1 MDTPESRRV
10 RAVLCGLGA
19 VLALEYLLISVI
31 PAYIYDKAR
40 VAFEFAVAM
49 STATPLVFRFYP
61 VATEPQ
67 ALGFFLALSPF
78 FLIAK
83 VVLVTRWLGP
93 DIVRIYRY
101 WVISPT
107 ATRTRTIGLSL
118 AILLLAFLVGIF
130 WPYYYFGL
138 DHVRE
143 FEQTFGT
150 ADFRERWILQ
160 GGWRL
165 WLSWS
170 VCQMGLSALFLA
182 IGYCVLRE
190 YVRREDGIFEGRGMA
205 VFRQLPFAMFAGLL
219 ACVGTYMLLRLPT
232 YQTVS
237 RPGDISAWLLQIQ
250 ATACGGVA
258 GLCIGHLFGRSKAPR
273 WSYAFAAPLAIGL
286 TTLLLACVFVWSH
299 AAPFVKEAG
308 PFMAVLWVWLS
319 WCLMFTAGVLR
330 DPIVALLDVL
340 AIAGAVLLIRR
351 SASDARTEANGMSR
365 DTVEPPV
372 ASNGTPAK

>member
-1 MDTPESRRV
+1 METSHDRRD
-10 RAVLCGLGA
+10 RSALIALGA
-19 VLALEYLLISVI
+19 VLAFEYLLILVI
-31 PAYIYDKAR
+31 PAYTYDKLR
-40 VAFEFAVAM
+40 ITFEFAAAM
-49 STATPLVFRFYP
+49 SSATPLVFRFYP

-83 VVLVTRWLGP
+83 VVLVTRWLGS

-101 WVISPT
+101 WVSSPT
-107 ATRTRTIGLSL
+107 ATGARTIGLSL
-118 AILLLAFLVGIF
+118 AILLLAFLLGIF
-130 WPYYYFGL
+130 WPYYFFGL

-170 VCQMGLSALFLA
+170 VYQMGLSALFLA
-182 IGYCVLRE
+182 VGFCVLRE
-190 YVRREDGIFEGRGMA
+190 YVRWEDGALGGRGAA
-205 VFRQLPFAMFAGLL
+205 VFRQLPFALFAGLL

-232 YQTVS
+232 YQTAS
-237 RPGDISAWLLQIQ
+237 RPGDITAWLLQLQ
-250 ATACGGVA
+250 ATVCGGVA
-258 GLCIGHLFGRSKAPR
+258 GLCVGHLFGRTRAPR
-273 WSYAFAAPLAIGL
+273 WSYAFAAPLAIAL
-286 TTLLLACVFVWSH
+286 TTFLLACVFVWSH
-299 AAPFVKEAG
+299 GAPLVKDLG
-308 PFMAVLWVWLS
+308 PFMAVILVWLS

-330 DPIVALLDVL
+330 DPMVALIDVL

-351 SASDARTEANGMSR
+351 YAPSGRAGGNGIGDAVPALGGKQ
-365 DTVEPPV
+365 
-372 ASNGTPAK
+372 AGT